1 MASFTDAISQFNP
14 YVSQLPID
22 AMVKVGTYKQQKYD
36 EGVQRIQG
44 EIDKVA
50 GLDITKPI
58 HKQYLQSKLNE
69 LGSKLKT
76 VAAGD
81 FSNVQLVNSVGGM
94 ASQIGK
100 DPTIQNAVRSTQH
113 ARKEQ
118 ENIQIAQKAGKSS
131 VDNEDFYYDKYN
143 KWLNDGKLETVFT
156 DEYIEYKDVDAKLRD
171 LTSKLKE
178 DELGIQNP
186 YMRDEQ
192 GQTLYFYRD
201 PVTKREVA
209 STDPSKGEKRLDL
222 DMIDIKVKG
231 LPAQRILNNFY
242 NSLDSNDIRQMKI
255 NSWAHYRGAGPEYFK
270 SDIVAAYDNKKEML
284 SQEKID
290 LAVKLQN
297 PQITGVAKLKL
308 ESRLNE
314 VNTMIDDRT
323 LEKEMNDDL
332 AELQNPRNLEEFKYK
347 LYTQT
352 HLTNLA
358 KDLSYRSYVQERK
371 ANPAEQADLAR
382 KKFQAERID
391 AANEMYRWKI
401 TEKRLQDKDDYERL
415 KDIQNKLKKGYR
427 VSPGN
432 WGTGVEAPTVNDLNN
447 DMLSSAQQFA
457 EEQTRIAQAIFSG
470 DKDKNMTLDEKI
482 RSLSTMASNYR
493 KNPYTTLT
501 PDQKKYLQQYTDL
514 EDGITKSINAYNSG
528 VKFETDTR
536 NKIVSDRI
544 GNQTISVGGKTYSAN
559 DAIEFNSTLK
569 QFEPDVVDVSTY
581 SDPRISENFYKNYK
595 GGKLLRMWQAYQ
607 KDKNTFSWMNDD
619 DEKLVSFIEKTK
631 SVASKINT
639 DVANAT
645 SDYIARISPKYT
657 VQVARID
664 IKNEDQ
670 AASLDDFLA
679 LKDYQFQQKG
689 ALDVRNPGD
698 YNPTTAAEIRSKP
711 GSTFQIEK
719 RKDGNVNIIMSSV
732 DGKRVIIPG
741 IAQETARLFPE
752 VAVSSPFNDIDETI
766 RTSDGFTTNSAN
778 QRFVPGSGATAVNAT
793 INGYSSKYLPQLKG
807 TGYESKVRFDVE
819 GFKQNTGDPETDL
832 FTLVMYVPDPKT
844 GQWKGDYVTGSDG
857 GEYISQSGIVD
868 IFSKISPYNINQAI
882 KTFK

>member
-69 LGSKLKT
+69 LGGKLKT

-81 FSNVQLVNSVGGM
+81 FSNFQLVNSVGGM